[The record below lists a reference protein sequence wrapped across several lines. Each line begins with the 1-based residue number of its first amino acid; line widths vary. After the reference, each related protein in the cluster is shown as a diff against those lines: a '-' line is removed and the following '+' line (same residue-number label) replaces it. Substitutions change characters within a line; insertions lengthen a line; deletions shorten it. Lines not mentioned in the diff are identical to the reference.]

1 MTVNDYKEEI
11 MMTLGAPVVDI
22 EIEDYIP
29 QIINKAFRELKHYI
43 TDTFSVTLPVNNRID
58 LSDKKVDTVINVWR
72 SNTPNRI
79 VNFSDIIF
87 LMAKGSNMAT
97 PSMGD
102 YARAMLLQQVKNTI
116 STDLDFVYDKPER
129 MLYVNIN
136 YPKPAAIT
144 INYIPEFEN
153 VEELTETYWQNLLLR
168 LATACLLYTSRC
180 V

>member
-1 MTVNDYKEEI
+1 
-11 MMTLGAPVVDI
+11 MTLGAPVVDI

-97 PSMGD
+97 PSMHGLC
-102 YARAMLLQQVKNTI
+102 YYSRLRIQYLLI
-116 STDLDFVYDKPER
+116 
-129 MLYVNIN
+129 
-136 YPKPAAIT
+136 
-144 INYIPEFEN
+144 
-153 VEELTETYWQNLLLR
+153 
-168 LATACLLYTSRC
+168 
-180 V
+180 